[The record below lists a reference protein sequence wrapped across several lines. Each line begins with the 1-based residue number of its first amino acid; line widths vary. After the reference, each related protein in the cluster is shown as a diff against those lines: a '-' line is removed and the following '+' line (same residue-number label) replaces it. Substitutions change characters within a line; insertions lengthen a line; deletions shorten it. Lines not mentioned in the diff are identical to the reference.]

1 MRTPAM
7 TIPVQELNRN
17 HIALLKRHFNALGAD
32 DIRLRFGTPMA
43 SEQLDKYVDGIPIGK
58 DIVFGV
64 YSDDLALIG
73 VAHLACWPGAGEL
86 GLSVLP
92 QYRGLGIGS
101 ALFARA
107 VMRARNMQIVELFM
121 HCLAHNKGIMHIARK
136 AGMHI
141 VQEHA
146 EADAYLELQPGNPL
160 TLGREIVERQFAFYD
175 WARKVYSGCPR

>member
-1 MRTPAM
+1 M
-7 TIPVQELNRN
+7 TIPVQELNHN
-17 HIALLKRHFNALGAD
+17 HVALLKRHFNALGAD
-32 DIRLRFGTPMA
+32 DVRLRFGTPMS
-43 SEQLDKYVDGIPIGK
+43 SEQLDSYVDRIPIGK

-101 ALFARA
+101 ALFGRA

-146 EADAYLELQPGNPL
+146 EADAYLELLPGNPL

-175 WARKVYSGCPR
+175 WARKVYSRSPS